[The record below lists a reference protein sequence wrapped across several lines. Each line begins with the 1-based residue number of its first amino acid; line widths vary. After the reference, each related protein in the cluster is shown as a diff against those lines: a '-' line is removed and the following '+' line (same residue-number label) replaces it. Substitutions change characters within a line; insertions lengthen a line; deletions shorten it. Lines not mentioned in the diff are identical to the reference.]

1 MCDQSSDR
9 HKRNLFFLFFV
20 LFISFSKNKKAIFPH
35 LMFTKCFFPQTQRSR
50 KKIWLMPFEEWHQ
63 PTGSAVFFL
72 DFFWIFFRQRSK
84 TETKLSEAILDY
96 KRSLEIVD
104 SAEVCVCVSVCL
116 SVCVSACLSVR
127 VCVIYIAI
135 YTHTRART
143 HTHAHT
149 HKQVRVKLATVLLLV
164 KRDGEAEKEFDAVL
178 ASDVGNQ
185 VYSRSLLTL

>member
-1 MCDQSSDR
+1 MASA
-9 HKRNLFFLFFV
+9 N
-20 LFISFSKNKKAIFPH
+20 
-35 LMFTKCFFPQTQRSR
+35 RSL
-50 KKIWLMPFEEWHQ
+50 K
-63 PTGSAVFFL
+63 SAVFFL

-135 YTHTRART
+135 
-143 HTHAHT
+143 
-149 HKQVRVKLATVLLLV
+149 
-164 KRDGEAEKEFDAVL
+164 
-178 ASDVGNQ
+178 
-185 VYSRSLLTL
+185 